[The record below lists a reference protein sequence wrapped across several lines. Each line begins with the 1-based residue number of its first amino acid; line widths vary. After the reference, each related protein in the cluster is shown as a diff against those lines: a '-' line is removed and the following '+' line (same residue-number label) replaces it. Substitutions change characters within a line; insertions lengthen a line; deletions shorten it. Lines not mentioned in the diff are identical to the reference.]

1 MEQALIIPAILIA
14 LALAS
19 IFFTTLLTLLTDFI
33 EYLNGY

>member
-1 MEQALIIPAILIA
+1 MEQALIIPAIIIT

-19 IFFTTLLTLLTDFI
+19 IFFTTLLTLLADFI